1 MKKFFTQIL
10 TVIAFI
16 VILVGLLIAGLDSK
30 DAPAVIML
38 VAFTA
43 PFLAAA
49 LATAFVF
56 AKNDTVKNVGYILS
70 ALVGVYGV
78 LMLLADKNFMI
89 VAIGMILML
98 VPSVIYVFI
107 QLFAL
112 LGFVR
117 AKDLQVSKSDDMA
130 ALLNQY
136 KALEKEA
143 ILSAEEFD
151 ALKAKVLKNTDTQG
165 TTLDDLKKW
174 KKLLDQQVITEEEF
188 TNLKAQSFSK

>member
-1 MKKFFTQIL
+1 MKKFFTQVL
-10 TVIAFI
+10 TVLAFV
-16 VILVGLLIAGLDSK
+16 VILVGLLIAGFDSK
-30 DAPAVIML
+30 DTNQVIL
-38 VAFTA
+38 LATFTA
-43 PFLAAA
+43 PFLAVV

-56 AKNDTVKNVGYILS
+56 SKNDTVKNVGYILS
-70 ALVGVYGV
+70 ALIGVYGI
-78 LMLLADKNFMI
+78 LMILDDKDFLV

-98 VPSVIYVFI
+98 VPSIIYAFI

-143 ILSAEEFD
+143 ILSSEEFD
-151 ALKAKVLKNTDTQG
+151 ALKAKVLKNTDTQS

-188 TNLKAQSFSK
+188 ANLKAQSFSK